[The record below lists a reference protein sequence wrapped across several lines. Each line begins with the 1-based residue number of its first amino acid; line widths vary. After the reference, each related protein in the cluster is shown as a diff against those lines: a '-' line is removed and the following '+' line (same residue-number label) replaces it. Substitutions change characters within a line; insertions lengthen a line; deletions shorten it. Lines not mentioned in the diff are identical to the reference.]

1 MRSASETLFYCG
13 RVTDRSVKNAEKTAF
28 IQYFILAWRRAGRF
42 SGFVYA
48 ALRETYM
55 KTCPK
60 CGYERRPEDP
70 ADAGICPSCGLVF
83 AKWVSRTLGT
93 ARLPHEN
100 DQSDREAGGS
110 RFGALFAQLTTVE
123 PRTDAIPF
131 WGRVALF
138 AAFVVWGFYFV
149 SLDLRT
155 NDIGASFMHRVN
167 LVFHE
172 AGHVIFIPFGQFMHI
187 LGGSLGQ
194 LLMPAIVIG
203 VLVVKNHDNFGASIG
218 LWWFG
223 QSLKDLAPYI
233 NDARDLQLQL
243 LTGHSQD
250 VPETHDWA
258 NILLDLG
265 LIFREK
271 KIALGADIIGS
282 LIILLAL
289 AWGAYLLLQQYRN
302 LDRD

>member
-1 MRSASETLFYCG
+1 MY
-13 RVTDRSVKNAEKTAF
+13 V
-28 IQYFILAWRRAGRF
+28 
-42 SGFVYA
+42 
-48 ALRETYM
+48 ALRELKM
-55 KTCPK
+55 IKCPK
-60 CGYERRPEDP
+60 CAYERRAEDRG
-70 ADAGICPSCGLVF
+70 DAGICPACGLVF

-93 ARLPHEN
+93 AQLRRQEAN
-100 DQSDREAGGS
+100 AGSDEGGS
-110 RFGALFAQLTTVE
+110 CLAGLIEQLTFVE
-123 PRTDAIPF
+123 PRTDTMLF
-131 WGRVALF
+131 RGRVALF
-138 AAFVVWGFYFV
+138 AVFVVWGLYFV
-149 SLDLRT
+149 TLDLRS

-172 AGHVIFIPFGQFMHI
+172 AGHVIFMPFGQFMHI

-194 LLMPAIVIG
+194 LLMPAIVLG
-203 VLVVKNHDNFGASIG
+203 VMVFKNHDNFGGSIC
-218 LWWFG
+218 LWWIG

-243 LTGHSQD
+243 LTGNSQD

-282 LIILLAL
+282 LIMLLAL
-289 AWGAYLLLQQYRN
+289 AWGAYLLLKQFRN
-302 LDRD
+302 LDRG

>member
-1 MRSASETLFYCG
+1 MI
-13 RVTDRSVKNAEKTAF
+13 K
-28 IQYFILAWRRAGRF
+28 
-42 SGFVYA
+42 
-48 ALRETYM
+48 
-55 KTCPK
+55 CPK
-60 CGYERRPEDP
+60 CTYARRAEDRG
-70 ADAGICPSCGLVF
+70 DAGICPACGLVF

-93 ARLPHEN
+93 AQLRRQEENAASDEGGGRL
-100 DQSDREAGGS
+100 AG
-110 RFGALFAQLTTVE
+110 LIAQLTFVE
-123 PRTDAIPF
+123 PRTDTMLF

-138 AAFVVWGFYFV
+138 AVFVVWGLYFV
-149 SLDLRT
+149 TLDLRS

-172 AGHVIFIPFGQFMHI
+172 AGHVIFMPFGQFMHI

-194 LLMPAIVIG
+194 LLMPAIVLG
-203 VLVVKNHDNFGASIG
+203 VMVFKNHDNFGGSIC
-218 LWWFG
+218 LWWIG

-243 LTGHSQD
+243 LTGNSQD

-282 LIILLAL
+282 LIMLLAL
-289 AWGAYLLLQQYRN
+289 VWGAYLLLKQFRN
-302 LDRD
+302 LDRG

>member
-1 MRSASETLFYCG
+1 
-13 RVTDRSVKNAEKTAF
+13 
-28 IQYFILAWRRAGRF
+28 
-42 SGFVYA
+42 
-48 ALRETYM
+48 M
-55 KTCPK
+55 KKCPK
-60 CGYERRPEDP
+60 CAYERRPEDQG
-70 ADAGICPSCGLVF
+70 DAGICPSCGLVF

-93 ARLPHEN
+93 SRLPREHASADEDADGGGRFVALYARLT
-100 DQSDREAGGS
+100 A
-110 RFGALFAQLTTVE
+110 VE
-123 PRTDAIPF
+123 PHTDSILF
-131 WGRVALF
+131 WGRAVLF
-138 AAFVVWGFYFV
+138 AVFIVWGLYFI

-155 NDIGASFMHRVN
+155 NEIGASFMHRIN

-172 AGHVIFIPFGQFMHI
+172 AGHVIFMPFGQFMHV

-194 LLMPAIVIG
+194 LLMPAIVLG
-203 VLVVKNHDNFGASIG
+203 VLVVKNRDNFGASIA

-223 QSLKDLAPYI
+223 QSLKDLGPYI

-258 NILLDLG
+258 NILLDTG

-271 KIALGADIIGS
+271 KIALCVDVIGS

-289 AWGAYLLLQQYRN
+289 AWGAYLLLQQFRN

>member
-1 MRSASETLFYCG
+1 MY
-13 RVTDRSVKNAEKTAF
+13 V
-28 IQYFILAWRRAGRF
+28 
-42 SGFVYA
+42 
-48 ALRETYM
+48 ALRELKM
-55 KTCPK
+55 IKCPK
-60 CGYERRPEDP
+60 CAYERRAEDRG
-70 ADAGICPSCGLVF
+70 DAGICPACGLVF

-93 ARLPHEN
+93 AQLRPQEAN
-100 DQSDREAGGS
+100 AGSDEGGS
-110 RFGALFAQLTTVE
+110 CLAGLIEQLTFVE
-123 PRTDAIPF
+123 PRTDTMLF
-131 WGRVALF
+131 RGRVALF
-138 AAFVVWGFYFV
+138 AVFVVWGLYFV
-149 SLDLRT
+149 TLDLRS

-172 AGHVIFIPFGQFMHI
+172 AGHVIFMPFGQFMHI

-194 LLMPAIVIG
+194 LLMPAIVLG
-203 VLVVKNHDNFGASIG
+203 VMVFKNHDNFGGSIC
-218 LWWFG
+218 LWWIG

-243 LTGHSQD
+243 LTGNSQD

-282 LIILLAL
+282 LIMLLAL
-289 AWGAYLLLQQYRN
+289 AWGAYLLLKQFRN
-302 LDRD
+302 LDRG

>member
-1 MRSASETLFYCG
+1 
-13 RVTDRSVKNAEKTAF
+13 
-28 IQYFILAWRRAGRF
+28 
-42 SGFVYA
+42 
-48 ALRETYM
+48 M
-55 KTCPK
+55 KKCPK
-60 CGYERRPEDP
+60 CAYERRPEDQG
-70 ADAGICPSCGLVF
+70 DAGICPSCGLVF
-83 AKWVSRTLGT
+83 AKWISRTLGT
-93 ARLPHEN
+93 AQLPRARAFADE
-100 DQSDREAGGS
+100 DSDGGS
-110 RFGALFAQLTTVE
+110 RFGKLFARLTTVE
-123 PRTDAIPF
+123 PRTDSMLF
-131 WGRVALF
+131 WGRAALF
-138 AAFVVWGFYFV
+138 AVFLVWGLYFV
-149 SLDLRT
+149 ALDLRT
-155 NDIGASFMHRVN
+155 NEIGASFMHRIN

-172 AGHVIFIPFGQFMHI
+172 AGHVIFMPFGQFMHI

-203 VLVVKNHDNFGASIG
+203 VLVVKNFDNFGASIA

-258 NILLDLG
+258 NILLDTG

-289 AWGAYLLLQQYRN
+289 LWGAYLLLQHYRN

>member
-1 MRSASETLFYCG
+1 
-13 RVTDRSVKNAEKTAF
+13 
-28 IQYFILAWRRAGRF
+28 
-42 SGFVYA
+42 
-48 ALRETYM
+48 M

-60 CGYERRPEDP
+60 CAHERRPEDRG
-70 ADAGICPSCGLVF
+70 DGGICPACGLVF

-93 ARLPHEN
+93 ARLPR
-100 DQSDREAGGS
+100 DDEATDEISATGRLGKIIE
-110 RFGALFAQLTTVE
+110 RLTYVA
-123 PRTDAIPF
+123 PQTDSNFF
-131 WGRVALF
+131 WGSVALY
-138 AAFVVWGFYFV
+138 AVFVVWGFYFI

-172 AGHVIFIPFGQFMHI
+172 AGHVIFMPFGQFMHI

-203 VLVVKNHDNFGASIG
+203 VMVIKNRDNFGASIA

-271 KIALGADIIGS
+271 KIALGADILGS

-289 AWGAYLLLQQYRN
+289 AWGGYVLLKQYRN
-302 LDRD
+302 LER

>member
-1 MRSASETLFYCG
+1 MI
-13 RVTDRSVKNAEKTAF
+13 K
-28 IQYFILAWRRAGRF
+28 
-42 SGFVYA
+42 
-48 ALRETYM
+48 
-55 KTCPK
+55 CPK
-60 CGYERRPEDP
+60 CAYARRAEDRG
-70 ADAGICPSCGLVF
+70 DAGICPACGLVF

-93 ARLPHEN
+93 AQLRRQEAN
-100 DQSDREAGGS
+100 AGSDEGGS
-110 RFGALFAQLTTVE
+110 CLAGLIEQLTFVE
-123 PRTDAIPF
+123 PRTDTMLF

-138 AAFVVWGFYFV
+138 AVFVVWGLYFV
-149 SLDLRT
+149 TLDLRS

-172 AGHVIFIPFGQFMHI
+172 AGHVIFMPFGQFMHI

-194 LLMPAIVIG
+194 LLMPAIVLG
-203 VLVVKNHDNFGASIG
+203 VMVFKNHDNFGGSIC
-218 LWWFG
+218 LWWIG

-243 LTGHSQD
+243 LTGNSQD

-282 LIILLAL
+282 LIMLLAL
-289 AWGAYLLLQQYRN
+289 AWGAYLLLKQFRN
-302 LDRD
+302 LDRG

>member
-1 MRSASETLFYCG
+1 MY
-13 RVTDRSVKNAEKTAF
+13 V
-28 IQYFILAWRRAGRF
+28 
-42 SGFVYA
+42 
-48 ALRETYM
+48 ALRELKM
-55 KTCPK
+55 IKCPK
-60 CGYERRPEDP
+60 CAYERRAEDRG
-70 ADAGICPSCGLVF
+70 DAGICPACGLVF

-93 ARLPHEN
+93 AQLRRQEAN
-100 DQSDREAGGS
+100 AGSDGGGS
-110 RFGALFAQLTTVE
+110 CLAGLIEQLTFVE
-123 PRTDAIPF
+123 PRTDTMLF
-131 WGRVALF
+131 RGRVALF
-138 AAFVVWGFYFV
+138 AVFVVWGLYFV
-149 SLDLRT
+149 TLDLRS

-172 AGHVIFIPFGQFMHI
+172 AGHVIFMPFGQFMHI

-194 LLMPAIVIG
+194 LLMPAIVLG
-203 VLVVKNHDNFGASIG
+203 VMVFKNHDNFGGSIC
-218 LWWFG
+218 LWWIG

-243 LTGHSQD
+243 LTGNSQD

-282 LIILLAL
+282 LIMLLAL
-289 AWGAYLLLQQYRN
+289 AWGAYLLLKQFRN
-302 LDRD
+302 LDRG

>member
-1 MRSASETLFYCG
+1 MI
-13 RVTDRSVKNAEKTAF
+13 K
-28 IQYFILAWRRAGRF
+28 
-42 SGFVYA
+42 
-48 ALRETYM
+48 
-55 KTCPK
+55 CPK
-60 CGYERRPEDP
+60 CAYERRAEDRG
-70 ADAGICPSCGLVF
+70 DAGICPACGLVF

-93 ARLPHEN
+93 AQLRRQEESAGSDEGGGRL
-100 DQSDREAGGS
+100 AG
-110 RFGALFAQLTTVE
+110 LIEQLTFVE
-123 PRTDAIPF
+123 PRTDTMLF

-138 AAFVVWGFYFV
+138 TVFVVWGLYFV
-149 SLDLRT
+149 TLDLRT

-172 AGHVIFIPFGQFMHI
+172 AGHVIFMPFGQFMHI

-194 LLMPAIVIG
+194 LLMPAVVLG
-203 VLVVKNHDNFGASIG
+203 VMVFKNHDNFGGSIC
-218 LWWFG
+218 LWWIG

-243 LTGHSQD
+243 LTGNSQD

-282 LIILLAL
+282 LIMLLAL
-289 AWGAYLLLQQYRN
+289 AWGAYLLLKQYRN
-302 LDRD
+302 LDRG

>member
-1 MRSASETLFYCG
+1 MY
-13 RVTDRSVKNAEKTAF
+13 V
-28 IQYFILAWRRAGRF
+28 
-42 SGFVYA
+42 
-48 ALRETYM
+48 ALRELKM
-55 KTCPK
+55 IKCPK
-60 CGYERRPEDP
+60 CAYARRAEDRG
-70 ADAGICPSCGLVF
+70 DAGICPACGLVF

-93 ARLPHEN
+93 AQLRRQEAN
-100 DQSDREAGGS
+100 AGSDEGGS
-110 RFGALFAQLTTVE
+110 CLAGLIEQLTFVE
-123 PRTDAIPF
+123 PRTDTMLF
-131 WGRVALF
+131 RGRVALF
-138 AAFVVWGFYFV
+138 AVFVVWGLYFV
-149 SLDLRT
+149 TLDLRT

-172 AGHVIFIPFGQFMHI
+172 AGHVIFMPFGQFMHI

-194 LLMPAIVIG
+194 LLMPAIVLG
-203 VLVVKNHDNFGASIG
+203 VMVFKNHDNFGGSIC
-218 LWWFG
+218 LWWIG

-243 LTGHSQD
+243 LTGNSQD

-282 LIILLAL
+282 LIMLLAL
-289 AWGAYLLLQQYRN
+289 AWGAYLLLKQFRN
-302 LDRD
+302 LDRG

>member
-1 MRSASETLFYCG
+1 M
-13 RVTDRSVKNAEKTAF
+13 
-28 IQYFILAWRRAGRF
+28 
-42 SGFVYA
+42 YA
-48 ALRETYM
+48 ALRELNM
-55 KTCPK
+55 IKCPK
-60 CGYERRPEDP
+60 CAYERRAEDRG
-70 ADAGICPSCGLVF
+70 DAGICPACGLVF

-93 ARLPHEN
+93 AQLRRQEESAGSDEGGGRL
-100 DQSDREAGGS
+100 AG
-110 RFGALFAQLTTVE
+110 LIEQLTFVE
-123 PRTDAIPF
+123 PRTDTMLF

-138 AAFVVWGFYFV
+138 TVFVVWGLYFV
-149 SLDLRT
+149 TLDLRT

-172 AGHVIFIPFGQFMHI
+172 AGHVIFMPFGQFMHI

-194 LLMPAIVIG
+194 LLMPAVVLG
-203 VLVVKNHDNFGASIG
+203 VMVFKNHDNFGGSIC
-218 LWWFG
+218 LWWIG

-243 LTGHSQD
+243 LTGNSQD

-282 LIILLAL
+282 LIMLLAL
-289 AWGAYLLLQQYRN
+289 AWGAYLLLKQYRN
-302 LDRD
+302 LDRG